1 MNSQGKIGPR
11 YLGPI
16 AHPAVGVRIPEIL
29 LTGILR
35 AYKRRNVAGGL
46 ELSFGRET
54 APDFVIE
61 APPGVYPIIMGHTGT
76 SIKKYMTMSAEAAR
90 KHGVAVEIEADHLII
105 GSPPRAIKR
114 IAGVHEMGRISPI
127 ELKKSL
133 EYNKAEIDE
142 AVSTSVVNAF
152 TTDTSDLI
160 NYEVK
165 TLTDEEVKTRFDNL
179 FSKEERNKLYNWY
192 LGREFVFEGIH
203 GSRYRYRVN
212 KFQLMRLALKFRDSI
227 RVNLQ
232 IYNYIKGK
240 TNRPFGF
247 EISLDETPEMT
258 RDEEILFYLG
268 EWQTSGAHVDFIAP
282 NIGFKKRMDFHGDLK
297 ELEAKIA
304 KQSAIARSFSVL
316 LSIHS
321 GSGTTPYSGKGHGT
335 YRALLNATGGD
346 LKYKI
351 SGISIEL
358 LLEILAS
365 FSPHSKERELYNNIF
380 DAVYNYLRDEFESD
394 GILASEPLRKQMER
408 YEEEVAR
415 GTRERRDPRAAFFRF
430 NSFLALNLRDAKGTR
445 RLRNALVAL
454 YRDDTE
460 FRKLVDR
467 EVEKLT
473 IRLLDGLKFGN
484 NIEKLKQ
491 A

>member
-1 MNSQGKIGPR
+1 MFSQRKSGPI

-16 AHPAVGVRIPEIL
+16 AHPAVGVRIPGIL

-61 APPGVYPIIMGHTGT
+61 APPGVYPIVMGHTGT

-90 KHGVAVEIEADHLII
+90 EHCVIIEIEADHLII
-105 GSPPRAIKR
+105 GSLLRAIKR
-114 IAGVHEMGRISPI
+114 IAGVKEIGRISQV

-142 AVSTSVVNAF
+142 AISTNVVNAF

-160 NYEVK
+160 NYEVR
-165 TLTDEEVKTRFDNL
+165 TLTDEEAKTKFSNL
-179 FSKEERNKLYNWY
+179 FSNKERNKLYRTF
-192 LGREFVFEGIH
+192 LSREFVFEGIH
-203 GSRYRYRVN
+203 YSNYRYRIN
-212 KFQLMRLALKFRDSI
+212 EFQLMRLALKFRDSI

-232 IYNYIKGK
+232 IYNYIKRK
-240 TNRPFGF
+240 MNRPFGF

-258 RDEEILFYLG
+258 RDEEILFYLS
-268 EWQTSGAHVDFIAP
+268 EWQTFGAHADFIAP
-282 NIGFKKRMDFHGDLK
+282 NIGFKKRMDFHGNLK
-297 ELEAKIA
+297 ELETRIA
-304 KQSAIARSFSVL
+304 KQAAIARSFGAL

-321 GSGTTPYSGKGHGT
+321 GSGTTPYSGKGRGT
-335 YRALLNATGGD
+335 YRALVNATGGD

-351 SGISIEL
+351 SGVYIEL
-358 LLEILAS
+358 LFEIMAS
-365 FSPHSKERELYNNIF
+365 FRPHSKERKLYNKIF
-380 DAVYNYLRDEFESD
+380 DVVYNYLRDELESD
-394 GILASEPLRKQMER
+394 GFLASKSLRTQMEK
-408 YEEEVAR
+408 YDEEVA
-415 GTRERRDPRAAFFRF
+415 GGIRERRSPRAAFFRF
-430 NSFLALNLRDAKGTR
+430 NSFLALNLRDAEGTR
-445 RLRNALVAL
+445 YLRDALVAL

-460 FRKLVDR
+460 FRKQVDR

-473 IRLLDGLKFGN
+473 IRLLDGLNFGN
-484 NIEKLKQ
+484 NIEKLM
-491 A
+491 